1 MCLLS
6 ASAGFLRHNY
16 DESSQMET
24 VMEHDSQKPNL
35 ANSSD
40 LMSNPDSTSHLDLAN
55 NPDLES
61 QSFNSGQQAHNL
73 DNSWHSI
80 PTKRSFIVLLVVFSI
95 IMLSAFGAKN
105 LYFRGDYNI
114 FFEGTN
120 KQLMAFDEI
129 QTTFAKTDNLAIVV
143 APEDGN
149 VFTPETLTLMQNLTV
164 DAWQIPYS
172 SRVDSLANYQHTEAV
187 EDDLLV
193 EDLLYEEYEH
203 TPERIAKVKQIAL
216 NEPLL
221 KNALVSASGDV
232 TIVNVTVQLPEV
244 DKTAEVQEVIAAI
257 NTMIAKYQA
266 DYPSVEFHKAGII
279 AMNNAFMMS
288 AQEDSSTLVPLMLL
302 VVLVFLT
309 FMLRSFFSVVATL
322 VVIISSIVA
331 TMGLSGWAGMFLST
345 ATVNVPTLVLTLAV
359 ADCVHVIVTMRQA
372 MQRGMEKAQAIQY
385 SIKLNAM
392 PILITS
398 VTTAIG
404 FLMMNMSDSPVLR
417 DFGNLSALGVI
428 IACFLSVTML
438 PALLKL
444 LPVKTL
450 PANEAAE
457 SKVTFMDKLGDFVV
471 ANRKALLPISTL
483 VIVSA
488 AALIPLNKVND
499 ESVKYFDTSSE
510 FRQAADFMEQ
520 TVSGMTTISIAVKTN
535 ESQAIADPVFL
546 QAIGDFTDWLRV
558 QPETDHVATL
568 SDVYMRLNKNMHG
581 DDDSYYQLPLNRE
594 LAAQYL
600 LLYEMSLPY
609 GLDLNNQINVDK
621 SSIKMVLTVDNLGSV
636 ELVELEERI
645 YSWFAANAPQYE
657 VVASSPSLMFAHIGE
672 TNMASMLSTL
682 PITLVLISGLM
693 IFALRS
699 VRLGVI
705 SLVPNIA
712 PAIIGF
718 GLWALI
724 SGEINLGLSVV
735 VTLTLGIV
743 VDDAV
748 HFLSKYQRA
757 RLEGKSAEEAVRCAF
772 HTVGRALW
780 ITTVV
785 LVAGFSVLAMSSF
798 RLNSDMGLLSA
809 IVIFIAL
816 VVDFILLPSLLMI
829 FDKQTHY
836 AVKTQHGSKP
846 STKSQP
852 SSTGELSTSTK

>member
-1 MCLLS
+1 MEPQNQPSETQS
-6 ASAGFLRHNY
+6 AWYTL
-16 DESSQMET
+16 
-24 VMEHDSQKPNL
+24 
-35 ANSSD
+35 
-40 LMSNPDSTSHLDLAN
+40 
-55 NPDLES
+55 
-61 QSFNSGQQAHNL
+61 
-73 DNSWHSI
+73 
-80 PTKRSFIVLLVVFSI
+80 PTQRSFITLFVVLAVIAV
-95 IMLSAFGAKN
+95 ATFGAKN

-129 QTTFAKTDNLAIVV
+129 QTTFAKTDNLSIVI
-143 APEDGN
+143 APDDGN
-149 VFTPETLTLMQNLTV
+149 VFTPETLTLIQNLTV
-164 DAWQIPYS
+164 DSWQVPYS
-172 SRVDSLANYQHTEAV
+172 SRVDSIANYQHTEAF

-244 DKTAEVQEVIAAI
+244 DKTAEVQEVIVAI
-257 NTMIAKYQA
+257 NAMIDKYQA
-266 DYPSVEFHKAGII
+266 EYPNVEFHKAGII
-279 AMNNAFMMS
+279 AMNNAFMTS

-322 VVIISSIVA
+322 VVIISSILA

-372 MQRGMEKAQAIQY
+372 MQRGMTKAEAIQY
-385 SIKLNAM
+385 SIKLNFI

-417 DFGNLSALGVI
+417 DFGNLSALGVM
-428 IACFLSVTML
+428 IACLLSVSLL
-438 PALLKL
+438 PALLNL
-444 LPVKTL
+444 LPVKRLAPTTT
-450 PANEAAE
+450 E
-457 SKVTFMDKLGDFVV
+457 SEKVTFMDKLGDFVV
-471 ANRKALLPISTL
+471 NNRKALLPVSTL
-483 VIVSA
+483 VIVVA

-499 ESVKYFDTSSE
+499 ESVKYFDTSNE

-520 TVSGMTTISIAVKTN
+520 TISGMTNLSIAIKTN
-535 ESQAIADPVFL
+535 ESQGIADPVFL
-546 QAIGDFTDWLRV
+546 QAIGDFTEWLRV

-568 SDVYMRLNKNMHG
+568 SDVYKRLNKNMHG
-581 DDDSYYQLPLNRE
+581 DDPSYYQLPLDRE

-645 YSWFAANAPQYE
+645 YAWFAANAPQYE

-682 PITLVLISGLM
+682 PITLVLISALM

-757 RLEGKSAEEAVRCAF
+757 RKEGQSAEQAVRYAF

-785 LVAGFSVLAMSSF
+785 LVAGFSVLALSGF
-798 RLNSDMGLLSA
+798 RLNADMGLLSA

-816 VVDFILLPSLLMI
+816 VVDFILLPILLMI
-829 FDKQTHY
+829 FDKENHY
-836 AVKTQHGSKP
+836 VSDAKKHTAETL
-846 STKSQP
+846 ST
-852 SSTGELSTSTK
+852 STAEKHANPTAELSTSTK

>member
-1 MCLLS
+1 
-6 ASAGFLRHNY
+6 
-16 DESSQMET
+16 
-24 VMEHDSQKPNL
+24 MEHDSQKPALDHQNRD
-35 ANSSD
+35 NRNVDSVNGD
-40 LMSNPDSTSHLDLAN
+40 LN
-55 NPDLES
+55 
-61 QSFNSGQQAHNL
+61 
-73 DNSWHSI
+73 NSWHSI

-95 IMLSAFGAKN
+95 IMLSALGAKN

-143 APEDGN
+143 APEGGN
-149 VFTPETLTLMQNLTV
+149 VFTPETLTLIQNLTV

-257 NTMIAKYQA
+257 NAMIDRYEAQ
-266 DYPSVEFHKAGII
+266 YPNVEFHKAGII
-279 AMNNAFMMS
+279 AMNNAFMTS

-450 PANEAAE
+450 PANEG
-457 SKVTFMDKLGDFVV
+457 S
-471 ANRKALLPISTL
+471 RQKAKSLSWISS
-483 VIVSA
+483 VI
-488 AALIPLNKVND
+488 L
-499 ESVKYFDTSSE
+499 
-510 FRQAADFMEQ
+510 
-520 TVSGMTTISIAVKTN
+520 
-535 ESQAIADPVFL
+535 
-546 QAIGDFTDWLRV
+546 
-558 QPETDHVATL
+558 
-568 SDVYMRLNKNMHG
+568 
-581 DDDSYYQLPLNRE
+581 
-594 LAAQYL
+594 
-600 LLYEMSLPY
+600 
-609 GLDLNNQINVDK
+609 
-621 SSIKMVLTVDNLGSV
+621 
-636 ELVELEERI
+636 
-645 YSWFAANAPQYE
+645 
-657 VVASSPSLMFAHIGE
+657 
-672 TNMASMLSTL
+672 
-682 PITLVLISGLM
+682 
-693 IFALRS
+693 
-699 VRLGVI
+699 
-705 SLVPNIA
+705 
-712 PAIIGF
+712 
-718 GLWALI
+718 
-724 SGEINLGLSVV
+724 
-735 VTLTLGIV
+735 
-743 VDDAV
+743 
-748 HFLSKYQRA
+748 
-757 RLEGKSAEEAVRCAF
+757 
-772 HTVGRALW
+772 
-780 ITTVV
+780 
-785 LVAGFSVLAMSSF
+785 
-798 RLNSDMGLLSA
+798 
-809 IVIFIAL
+809 
-816 VVDFILLPSLLMI
+816 SLLTAKHCCL
-829 FDKQTHY
+829 F
-836 AVKTQHGSKP
+836 
-846 STKSQP
+846 
-852 SSTGELSTSTK
+852 LL

>member
-1 MCLLS
+1 
-6 ASAGFLRHNY
+6 
-16 DESSQMET
+16 MEA
-24 VMEHDSQKPNL
+24 VMEPQNQPSETQNAWYTL
-35 ANSSD
+35 
-40 LMSNPDSTSHLDLAN
+40 
-55 NPDLES
+55 
-61 QSFNSGQQAHNL
+61 
-73 DNSWHSI
+73 
-80 PTKRSFIVLLVVFSI
+80 PTQRSFITLFVVLAVIAV
-95 IMLSAFGAKN
+95 ATFGAKN

-129 QTTFAKTDNLAIVV
+129 QITFAKTDNLSIVI
-143 APEDGN
+143 APDDGN
-149 VFTPETLTLMQNLTV
+149 VFTPETLTLIQNLTV
-164 DAWQIPYS
+164 DSWQIPYS
-172 SRVDSLANYQHTEAV
+172 SRVDSIANYQHTEAI

-257 NTMIAKYQA
+257 NAMIGKYQA
-266 DYPSVEFHKAGII
+266 QYPNVEFHKAGII
-279 AMNNAFMMS
+279 AMNNAFMTS

-322 VVIISSIVA
+322 VVIISSILA
-331 TMGLSGWAGMFLST
+331 TMGLSGWVGMFLST

-372 MQRGMEKAQAIQY
+372 MQRGMTKAEAIQY
-385 SIKLNAM
+385 SIKLNFI

-417 DFGNLSALGVI
+417 DFGNLSALGVM
-428 IACFLSVTML
+428 IACLLSVSLL
-438 PALLKL
+438 PALLNL
-444 LPVKTL
+444 LPVKRLAPTTS
-450 PANEAAE
+450 E
-457 SKVTFMDKLGDFVV
+457 SEKVTFMDNLGDFVV
-471 ANRKALLPISTL
+471 NNRKALLPVSTL
-483 VIVSA
+483 VIVVA

-499 ESVKYFDTSSE
+499 ESVKYFDTSNE

-520 TVSGMTTISIAVKTN
+520 TISGMTNLSIAIKTN
-535 ESQAIADPVFL
+535 ESQGIADPVFL
-546 QAIGDFTDWLRV
+546 QAIGDFTEWLRV

-568 SDVYMRLNKNMHG
+568 SDVYKRLNKNMHG
-581 DDDSYYQLPLNRE
+581 DDDSYYKLPLNRE

-645 YSWFAANAPQYE
+645 YAWFAANAPQYE

-682 PITLVLISGLM
+682 PITLVLISALM

-757 RLEGKSAEEAVRCAF
+757 RKEGQSAEQAVRYAF

-785 LVAGFSVLAMSSF
+785 LVAGFSVLALSGF
-798 RLNSDMGLLSA
+798 RLNADMGLLSA

-816 VVDFILLPSLLMI
+816 VVDFILLPILLMI
-829 FDKQTHY
+829 FDKENHYVSDAKKQT
-836 AVKTQHGSKP
+836 AETL
-846 STKSQP
+846 ST
-852 SSTGELSTSTK
+852 STAEKHANPTAELSTSTK

>member
-1 MCLLS
+1 
-6 ASAGFLRHNY
+6 
-16 DESSQMET
+16 
-24 VMEHDSQKPNL
+24 MEHDSQKPAFDHQNRDNRNVDSVNGNL
-35 ANSSD
+35 N
-40 LMSNPDSTSHLDLAN
+40 
-55 NPDLES
+55 
-61 QSFNSGQQAHNL
+61 
-73 DNSWHSI
+73 NSWHSI

-95 IMLSAFGAKN
+95 IILSALGAKN

-143 APEDGN
+143 APEGGN
-149 VFTPETLTLMQNLTV
+149 VFTPETLTLIQNLTV

-257 NTMIAKYQA
+257 NAMIGKYQ
-266 DYPSVEFHKAGII
+266 DQYPNVEFHKAGII
-279 AMNNAFMMS
+279 AMNNAFMTS

-322 VVIISSIVA
+322 IVIISSIVA

-417 DFGNLSALGVI
+417 DFGNLSALGVL

-444 LPVKTL
+444 LPVKRL
-450 PANEAAE
+450 SANPKAAD
-457 SKVTFMDKLGDFVV
+457 KVTFMDKLGDFVV
-471 ANRKALLPISTL
+471 ANRKALLPVSTL
-483 VIVSA
+483 VIVGA

-510 FRQAADFMEQ
+510 FRQAADFMEE
-520 TVSGMTTISIAVKTN
+520 TVSGMTTLSIAVKTN

-546 QAIGDFTDWLRV
+546 QAIGDFTEWLRV

-699 VRLGVI
+699 VRLGMI

-757 RLEGKSAEEAVRCAF
+757 RLEGKSAEEAVRYAF

-836 AVKTQHGSKP
+836 ADKPQHE
-846 STKSQP
+846 SQP
-852 SSTGELSTSTK
+852 SKTEPSKSAQANPTGELSTSTK